1 MPRILVTGGCGYIG
15 SHTLID
21 LLENNYD
28 VVSIDN
34 LANSDGSL
42 LHGVRQITGKPIE
55 NIALDLCDTKALEDF
70 FSRDH
75 AFDGVIHFAALKA
88 VGESV
93 AQPLLYYRN
102 NLFSLLNLLDAVER
116 YGIKAFVFSSSCSV
130 YGNVQQLPVTENTP
144 RADAE
149 SPYGNTKKIGE
160 DILFDLAPRSKNRFV
175 ALRYFNPV
183 GAHTSGLVGEQPQGT
198 PSNLVP
204 VITQTAAGVL
214 PELVV
219 HGNDYPTRDGTCI
232 RDYIHVMDIAR
243 AHRLAFENLNN
254 MQNGLVEV
262 INLGSGNGVSV
273 NEMIEAF
280 ERVTGK
286 KLPHRYGPRRAGDVV
301 QIYADNSK
309 AKRVLNWL
317 PEYDVNDM
325 MRTAWQWEMN
335 RGKMY
340 AAAR

>member
-21 LLENNYD
+21 LVENGYD
-28 VVSIDN
+28 AVSIDN
-34 LANSDGSL
+34 LSNSDGSL
-42 LHGVRQITGKPIE
+42 LSGVEKITGKKIVNH
-55 NIALDLCDTKALEDF
+55 NIDLCDVDALNAF
-70 FSRDH
+70 FNNDH
-75 AFDGVIHFAALKA
+75 KFDGIIHFAALKA

-93 AQPLLYYRN
+93 EKPLLYYRN
-102 NLFSLLNLLDAVER
+102 NLFSLINLLDNVER
-116 YGIKAFVFSSSCSV
+116 YTIPAFVFSSSCSV
-130 YGNVQQLPVTENTP
+130 YGNVEQLPVTENTP
-144 RADAE
+144 RRDAE

-183 GAHTSGLVGEQPQGT
+183 GAHPSGLVGEQPQGT

-204 VITQTAAGVL
+204 VITQTAAGLL
-214 PELVV
+214 PELIV
-219 HGNDYPTRDGTCI
+219 HGTDYPTRDGTCI

-243 AHRLAFENLNN
+243 AHRLAFENLHN
-254 MQNGLVEV
+254 MQNSLVEV

-280 ERVTGK
+280 ENTTGK
-286 KLPHRYGPRRAGDVV
+286 KLNYKNGPRRAGDVV

-309 AKRVLNWL
+309 AKRLLNWQ

-335 RGKMY
+335 RGKTVEHN
-340 AAAR
+340 A